1 MTNDQT
7 PLVQRSRE
15 KLYFDHKDM
24 DYYFSWILGR
34 QIYDGSD
41 KGECLDVAGRI
52 VDGDAE
58 SWQREWATLAP
69 RVEDRAHTALSNG
82 DVAGA
87 RAAYLRACTYYRA
100 PLFITKPQEADFR
113 SHWRKMRS
121 CFREAAALFAPPIEQ
136 IEVPFEGELLP
147 GYFWK
152 PDESTQR
159 RPTLIVIG
167 GIETFAEDCY
177 FMPGTSGLHRG
188 YNVMTLDL
196 PGQGVNPDKGLF
208 FGARMESPI
217 RAVLDYAVHHPE
229 VDAHRLALFGFSWGG
244 HIVFKGGQHDRRIKA
259 LIANPPMP
267 NVFRAVLAQQKG
279 RDRSD
284 PIARIVFEQ
293 IAWRMGLKISLNVN
307 DIARRAAKAYDYLV
321 HGRADP
327 RKIVCPTLCLAGEGE
342 APITLKIARE
352 CIEQLPHP
360 MKVLRIFTKEDG
372 SEAHCQVDNPAL
384 PNRVMFDWLDKVF
397 SSRERQQP

>member
-1 MTNDQT
+1 MTNDHA
-7 PLVQRSRE
+7 PLAQRSQE

-24 DYYFSWILGR
+24 DFYFSWILGR
-34 QIYDGSD
+34 RIYAGSD
-41 KGECLDVAGRI
+41 EGECFDVAARI
-52 VDGDAE
+52 INGDAE
-58 SWQREWATLAP
+58 SWQREWANLAP
-69 RVEDRAHTALSNG
+69 RVEDRAHTALSGG
-82 DVAGA
+82 DFVGA

-100 PLFITKPQEADFR
+100 PLFIMKPQAADFR
-113 SHWRKMRS
+113 DLWSKMQS
-121 CFREAAALFAPPIEQ
+121 CFDKAAALFDPPIEQ

-152 PDESTQR
+152 ADKGGQQ

-177 FMPGTSGLHRG
+177 FMIGPSGLLRG
-188 YNVMTLDL
+188 YNVIAVDL

-208 FGARMESPI
+208 FGARMETSI
-217 RAVLDYAVHHPE
+217 SGVLDYAVHHPE
-229 VDAHRLALFGFSWGG
+229 MDAHRLALFGFSWGG

-279 RDRSD
+279 HDRSD
-284 PIARIVFEQ
+284 TIARIVFEQ
-293 IAWRMGLKISLNVN
+293 IAWRMGLKISLNVR
-307 DIARRAAKAYDYLV
+307 DIAGRVAKAYDYLV

-327 RKIVCPTLCLAGEGE
+327 RNVVCPTLCLAGEGE

-352 CIEQLPHP
+352 CVAQLPHP
-360 MKVLRIFTKEDG
+360 MKRLCIFTKEEG

-384 PNRVMFDWLDKVF
+384 PNRVMFNWLSEVF
-397 SSRERQQP
+397 S